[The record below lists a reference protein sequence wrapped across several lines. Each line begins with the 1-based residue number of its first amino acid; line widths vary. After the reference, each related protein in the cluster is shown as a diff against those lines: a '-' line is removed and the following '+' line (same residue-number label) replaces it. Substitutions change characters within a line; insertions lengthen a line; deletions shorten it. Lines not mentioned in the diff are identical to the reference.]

1 MHRFLSSTL
10 FRSWSSRFCLPDS
23 PIWLYLGLWNWTHVG
38 VWSTPPS
45 IHASHLSALCIST
58 SSSQHP
64 KPGAT
69 HTLLSF
75 PCAGHQQS
83 LAIYLLPKYI
93 EILTSL
99 NPFLTKSS
107 PNHCLL
113 SWLLKL
119 GLTSQLGSSGHLCL
133 PVEDCCLG
141 KWSAAALLI
150 LQILQWP
157 WSHPDP
163 MLKALHGP
171 LQLPGSCCP
180 HPFSP
185 SPHSAHSSGKAF
197 LG

>member
-119 GLTSQLGSSGHLCL
+119 GLTSQLGSSGHSCL

-141 KWSAAALLI
+141 KMVSCSPFNPPNTTVALISPRSNAQSPTWPLAAAWLL
-150 LQILQWP
+150 L
-157 WSHPDP
+157 
-163 MLKALHGP
+163 
-171 LQLPGSCCP
+171 
-180 HPFSP
+180 
-185 SPHSAHSSGKAF
+185 SSSF
-197 LG
+197 